1 MTTTESTAQRKFA
14 IAMSGG
20 VDSSAA
26 ALLLRDSG
34 DCMGVTL
41 TMFAAENAA
50 GDGNATDAR
59 RVCDAIGIPHE
70 TWNASAAFR
79 RYVTDYF
86 ADSYARGLTP
96 NPCVVCNRHVKF
108 GFLLDRA
115 IESGCTTVA
124 TGHYARIWKDGERI
138 LVRKAA
144 DTKKDQSYVLAMLTP
159 EQLSHVSFPLGELT
173 KPEIRKIAEDAGL
186 VTAHKSDSQDIC
198 FIPDGDYDAFLTR
211 YTGSTAAPGDFLSP
225 DGAVLGKHHGQRR
238 YTIGQSRGLGIALG
252 CRMYVAAKDAVRNTV
267 TITPDERSLFR
278 TRVACRGFNNQA
290 SERLPDG
297 MTCAAKIRYAHRESP
312 CRVWQTEDGGLTLE
326 FAEAQRAPTP
336 GQFAVLYDGDAVL
349 GGAEIL

>member
-41 TMFAAENAA
+41 TMFAAENAV

-115 IESGCTTVA
+115 IESG
-124 TGHYARIWKDGERI
+124 
-138 LVRKAA
+138 
-144 DTKKDQSYVLAMLTP
+144 
-159 EQLSHVSFPLGELT
+159 
-173 KPEIRKIAEDAGL
+173 
-186 VTAHKSDSQDIC
+186 
-198 FIPDGDYDAFLTR
+198 
-211 YTGSTAAPGDFLSP
+211 
-225 DGAVLGKHHGQRR
+225 
-238 YTIGQSRGLGIALG
+238 
-252 CRMYVAAKDAVRNTV
+252 
-267 TITPDERSLFR
+267 
-278 TRVACRGFNNQA
+278 
-290 SERLPDG
+290 
-297 MTCAAKIRYAHRESP
+297 
-312 CRVWQTEDGGLTLE
+312 
-326 FAEAQRAPTP
+326 
-336 GQFAVLYDGDAVL
+336 
-349 GGAEIL
+349 

>member
-34 DCMGVTL
+34 DCVGVTL

-70 TWNASAAFR
+70 TWDASAAFR

-159 EQLSHVSFPLGELT
+159 EQLSHVAFPLGELT

-211 YTGSTAAPGDFLSP
+211 YTGSAAAPGDFLSP

-278 TRVACRGFNNQA
+278 TRVICRGFNNQA
-290 SERLPDG
+290 GERLPDG
-297 MTCAAKIRYAHRESP
+297 MNCTAKLRYSHHESP
-312 CRVWQTEDGGLTLE
+312 CRVWESENGGLVLE
-326 FAEAQRAPTP
+326 FATPQRAPTP
-336 GQFAVLYDGDAVL
+336 GQFAVLYDGDIVL
-349 GGAEIL
+349 GGGEIV